1 MGRLLSYTEMKKYE
15 ISVPDGYELVEVK
28 NGKYEVRKKE
38 HELPKTWEEWSETH
52 PIQFGEAYISDGEVK
67 VISDETVGV
76 GRHREFEA
84 DLLATKEQA
93 ESVLAFIKLLRLR
106 DCYNKSEVGD
116 RETSYIQYDKEEGE
130 AYIWTVPEDTWNHVL
145 TFNNEHLAE
154 QFLANFGD
162 LIEQAKNLI

>member
-1 MGRLLSYTEMKKYE
+1 MEMKKYE
-15 ISVPDGYELVEVK
+15 ISVPDGYELVEVN

-106 DCYNKSEVGD
+106 DCYNDSIVGY
-116 RETSYIQYDKEEGE
+116 SGQGGGSIVYAGGCPFVV
-130 AYIWTVPEDTWNHVL
+130 WTDTFVKHVL
-145 TFNNEHLAE
+145 SFKTKALAK
-154 QFLANFGD
+154 QFFANFGD